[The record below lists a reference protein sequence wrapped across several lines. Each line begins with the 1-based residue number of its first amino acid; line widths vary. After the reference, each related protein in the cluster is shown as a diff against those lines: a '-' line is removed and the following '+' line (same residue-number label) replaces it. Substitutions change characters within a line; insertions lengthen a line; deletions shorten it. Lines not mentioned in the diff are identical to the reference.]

1 MASPRGIPLT
11 LVAVRPGGEST
22 EDLEFEATV
31 VLRAT
36 PGDLPSLA
44 GPPSVGDRAP
54 VLPSS
59 LRPVGA
65 RDLPDFR
72 GQPYLLFFWAT
83 WCAPCKSA
91 VPEVLALARSRG
103 LPALAISDED
113 EETVGAFLAGR
124 TEAFFPSVAVD
135 ALRKSF
141 IAYGVS
147 GTPTLVLVDGE
158 GVIRQRQVG
167 YSADRGLRLV
177 EGWSWSRP

>member
-1 MASPRGIPLT
+1 MTSPRGIPLT
-11 LVAVRPGGEST
+11 LVAVRPSGEGT
-22 EDLEFEATV
+22 EDREFEATV
-31 VLRAT
+31 VLRPT

-54 VLPSS
+54 VLPPS
-59 LRPVGA
+59 LRPVGS
-65 RDLPDFR
+65 RELPDLR

-91 VPEVLALARSRG
+91 VPEVLAMARSRG
-103 LPALAISDED
+103 LPVLAISDED

-147 GTPTLVLVDGE
+147 GTPTLVLVDGP
-158 GVIRQRQVG
+158 GVIRHRQVG
-167 YSADRGLRLV
+167 YSSDRGLSL